1 MWSGFD
7 LELPDG
13 CALVVGLGFIKFA
26 KPFEPF
32 VSISEEHAFFGEDFE
47 HGGLGL
53 GDEGVF
59 GVAFVIDQEIGDD
72 FLLFFV
78 LNVFELLH
86 EHFDDF
92 IFLFEVVFIGRS
104 ELLFG

>member
-7 LELPDG
+7 LELSDG
-13 CALVVGLGFIKFA
+13 CALVVGLGLIKFA
-26 KPFEPF
+26 KPFQSF
-32 VSISEEHAFFGEDFE
+32 VSISEEHAFFGEDFK
-47 HGGLGL
+47 HGGLSL
-53 GDEGVF
+53 GDKGIF

-78 LNVFELLH
+78 LNVFKLLH

-92 IFLFEVVFIGRS
+92 ILLFEVVFIGES